1 MLFQLNVGGISVSRY
16 ARLSPNSGLPL
27 FFSTKKRQRNCAAE
41 FHDGGYS
48 RVHLKG
54 AEQLLLASLLLWT
67 TQSQPGNPA
76 GAAQQKSSLS
86 SKHNLIAAC

>member
-27 FFSTKKRQRNCAAE
+27 FFPPKSDRICAAE
-41 FHDGGYS
+41 FRDGGYS

-54 AEQLLLASLLLWT
+54 AEQLLKASLLLWT

-76 GAAQQKSSLS
+76 GAAQQKFSLS

>member
-1 MLFQLNVGGISVSRY
+1 MPDWVPTQVS
-16 ARLSPNSGLPL
+16 P
-27 FFSTKKRQRNCAAE
+27 FFFPPKSDRETAAE
-41 FHDGGYS
+41 FRDGSYA

>member
-16 ARLSPNSGLPL
+16 ARLSPNSGLPP
-27 FFSTKKRQRNCAAE
+27 FFFPPTKKRHRIRAAE
-41 FHDGGYS
+41 FHDGGSS

-54 AEQLLLASLLLWT
+54 AEQLLLAGLLLWT

-76 GAAQQKSSLS
+76 GAAQLRI
-86 SKHNLIAAC
+86 LFIV